1 MMIAGR
7 GNKSSGEEAEQLGQ
21 PVPTDASRLDSVQL
35 AVCEGVDSQTATIDR
50 QSA

>member
-7 GNKSSGEEAEQLGQ
+7 SKKSSGEEAEQLGQ
-21 PVPTDASRLDSVQL
+21 PVPADARRLDSVQL

-50 QSA
+50 HPA